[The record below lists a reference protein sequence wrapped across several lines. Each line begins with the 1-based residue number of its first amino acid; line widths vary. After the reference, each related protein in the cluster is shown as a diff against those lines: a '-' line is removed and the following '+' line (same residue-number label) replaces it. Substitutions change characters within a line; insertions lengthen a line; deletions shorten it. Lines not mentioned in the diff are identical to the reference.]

1 MSGVIGAS
9 LRSMAGSPACTATV
23 SECGI
28 GSAYLKPFEP
38 GHLFRVDKVFQ
49 HLETGFHLYVV
60 PGDQRQLATDAGR
73 IGPRT
78 RAIEKADR
86 PIQPARFAL
95 RPAQGSLG
103 LGLQQRI
110 LVPAAKLQDGEQS
123 RGCWHSV
130 VYAEH
135 AQSS

>member
-38 GHLFRVDKVFQ
+38 GHLFRVGKVFQ
-49 HLETGFHLYVV
+49 HLETGFHLDLV
-60 PGDQRQLATDAGR
+60 PGDQRELATDAGR

-78 RAIEKADR
+78 RAIEEADR
-86 PIQPARFAL
+86 AIQPAAFPRS
-95 RPAQGSLG
+95 PATGSPGRG
-103 LGLQQRI
+103 LPQRI
-110 LVPAAKLQDGEQS
+110 LGRAARLQG
-123 RGCWHSV
+123 
-130 VYAEH
+130 
-135 AQSS
+135 

>member
-38 GHLFRVDKVFQ
+38 GHLFRVAKVFQ
-49 HLETGFHLYVV
+49 HLETGFHLDMV
-60 PGDQRQLATDAGR
+60 PGDQRELATDAGG

-78 RAIEKADR
+78 RAIEEADG
-86 PIQPARFAL
+86 PIRPARLAVA
-95 RPAQGSLG
+95 PAQGAVG
-103 LGLQQRI
+103 
-110 LVPAAKLQDGEQS
+110 
-123 RGCWHSV
+123 RG
-130 VYAEH
+130 
-135 AQSS
+135 

>member
-38 GHLFRVDKVFQ
+38 GHLFRVAKVFQ
-49 HLETGFHLYVV
+49 HLETGFHLYMV
-60 PGDQRQLATDAGR
+60 PGDQRQLATGAGR

-78 RAIEKADR
+78 RAIEQADR
-86 PIQPARFAL
+86 PIQPDGFAL
-95 RPAQGSLG
+95 RAAKGSLG
-103 LGLQQRI
+103 LDTQQRR
-110 LVPAAKLQDGEQS
+110 LVPSAKLLAVEEPDHGE
-123 RGCWHSV
+123 R
-130 VYAEH
+130 
-135 AQSS
+135 

>member
-9 LRSMAGSPACTATV
+9 LRSMEGSPACTATV

-38 GHLFRVDKVFQ
+38 GHLFRVAKVFQ
-49 HLETGFHLYVV
+49 HLETGFHLDLV
-60 PGDQRQLATDAGR
+60 PGDQRELATDAGR

-78 RAIEKADR
+78 RAIEEADR
-86 PIQPARFAL
+86 PIQPAGFAP

-103 LGLQQRI
+103 LGSSNGYSCLR
-110 LVPAAKLQDGEQS
+110 
-123 RGCWHSV
+123 
-130 VYAEH
+130 
-135 AQSS
+135 QSSRTESSPAVDGN